1 MAIERISHMA
11 RELKGEVSGER
22 GIDYVMRP
30 YIKKAND
37 LALLALM
44 QAVKAVFDP
53 DHILTPTR
61 CTNFYGGIT
70 SQ

>member
-11 RELKGEVSGER
+11 RELKGEVSGEH
-22 GIDYVMRP
+22 GIDYVKRP

-37 LALLALM
+37 LALLKLM
-44 QAVKAVFDP
+44 QAVKAALDP

-61 CTNFYGGIT
+61 CTIFNGGTT